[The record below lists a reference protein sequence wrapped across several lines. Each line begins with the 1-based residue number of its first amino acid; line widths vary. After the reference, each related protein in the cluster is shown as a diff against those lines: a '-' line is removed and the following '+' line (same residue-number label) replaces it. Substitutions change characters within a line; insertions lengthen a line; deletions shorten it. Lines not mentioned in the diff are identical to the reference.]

1 MINIHFVGNNHSFS
15 KLKLE
20 TKTGHGLCHF
30 KMQNV
35 FNRSLDGARNLLY
48 LSAPAK
54 VGCKNWFTD
63 AQPKCSGRR
72 YQFMSFGFLIWPQWN
87 REKYVPHFI
96 KRANL
101 LLISCVPIFGGE
113 NFWTFFNRHYWTV
126 TFKKMF
132 RLRVQFANWEF
143 VLNNLSLKAF
153 FEKPFKQNKFL
164 KKYT

>member
-1 MINIHFVGNNHSFS
+1 
-15 KLKLE
+15 
-20 TKTGHGLCHF
+20 
-30 KMQNV
+30 MQNV

-126 TFKKMF
+126 TFKKC
-132 RLRVQFANWEF
+132 FASEY
-143 VLNNLSLKAF
+143 NLQIENLF
-153 FEKPFKQNKFL
+153 LTICVWKPFSKSHSTKINFWKNIP
-164 KKYT
+164 KYILCKT